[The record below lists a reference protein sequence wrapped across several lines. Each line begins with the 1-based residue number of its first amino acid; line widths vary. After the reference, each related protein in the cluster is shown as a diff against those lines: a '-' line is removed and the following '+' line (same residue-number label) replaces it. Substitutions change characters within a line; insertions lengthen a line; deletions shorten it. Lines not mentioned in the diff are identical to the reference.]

1 MMFLLYA
8 ILLIVIF
15 RSLGQVGIGI
25 CQILLG
31 LIAGLIGGLLYA
43 LALVLNGA
51 VVLWTTA
58 FPSQN

>member
-1 MMFLLYA
+1 MMYVLYT
-8 ILLIVIF
+8 ILLIVIL
-15 RSLGQVGIGI
+15 RSVCQVGIGI
-25 CQILLG
+25 CQITLG